1 VNEGANFAAVT
12 YVRFLK
18 PLTSIFSA
26 MGNLLIVDDELG
38 MRQFLTHLFQ
48 REGHFVRAAENGQQ
62 AMELLRATPS
72 DLVISDVRMPDMN
85 GIDLL
90 RSARELFPHIEV
102 VLMTAFANVDTAREA
117 FLLGAYDF
125 VQKPFDNEVLKET
138 VTRALQKVS
147 LVKEK
152 EALLAENKVLI
163 QGQRTRGKLNNII
176 GSSPKMQ
183 ALYQMIETVA
193 QVGSTVLVTG
203 ESGTGKELVAR
214 AIHDLSPRAEKPFV
228 SINCGAFTETLL
240 ESELFGYVKGSFT
253 GANTNRKGLF
263 EAANTGTIFLDEIG
277 EMSPAMQVKL
287 LRVLQERKLRPVG
300 ATEETTV
307 DTRVIAA
314 TNRDLGS
321 MVKDGAFREDLY
333 YRISVIPIELPALR
347 ERSEDIPVLAQHFI
361 EKFCAGSGRQLSIS
375 DNAVRLLETYIWP
388 GNVRELEHA
397 IERAVA
403 LETTDSIQ
411 SERLPEKISNYNP
424 YRIAE
429 SFEFPEEGVN
439 LTAHLDQLE
448 KTYVLE
454 ALRRKVGNQTNAA
467 ELLGLSV
474 RSLRHLLDKHGI
486 RALTAQMR
494 DERRNSDS
502 IPRRRSSDPTP
513 RRREDDESEFAASAG
528 EP

>member
-1 VNEGANFAAVT
+1 MAN
-12 YVRFLK
+12 
-18 PLTSIFSA
+18 I
-26 MGNLLIVDDELG
+26 LIVDDELG
-38 MRQFLTHLFQ
+38 MRQFLTHLLQ
-48 REGHFVRAAENGQQ
+48 REGHEVRVAENGRE
-62 AMELLRATPS
+62 ALAHLREHKA
-72 DLVISDVRMPDMN
+72 DLILSDVRMPDMS

-90 RSARELFPHIEV
+90 RSVREFLPDVEV
-102 VLMTAFANVDTAREA
+102 IMMTAFANVDTAREA

-125 VQKPFDNEVLKET
+125 VQKPFDNDLLKET
-138 VTRALQKVS
+138 IARALQKIS

-152 EALLAENKVLI
+152 EALLEENKALI
-163 QGQRTRGKLNNII
+163 QGQRTRGQLGNII
-176 GSSPKMQ
+176 GRSPRMQ

-193 QVGSTVLVTG
+193 QVPSTVLVTG

-214 AIHDLSPRAEKPFV
+214 AIHDLGPRAEKPFV

-263 EAANTGTIFLDEIG
+263 EAANHGTIFLDEIG

-300 ATEETTV
+300 ATDETSV

-321 MVKDGAFREDLY
+321 MVKEGSFREDLY
-333 YRISVIPIELPALR
+333 YRISVIPIELPPLR
-347 ERSEDIPVLAQHFI
+347 DRSEDVAELASHFAN
-361 EKFCAGSGRQLSIS
+361 KFCNQTGRALSIS
-375 DNAVRLLETYIWP
+375 DKAIELLENYAWP
-388 GNVRELEHA
+388 GNVRELEHT

-403 LETTDSIQ
+403 LENTDSIQ
-411 SERLPEKISNYNP
+411 PERLPEKITNYHP
-424 YRIAE
+424 ERVSQA
-429 SFEFPEEGVN
+429 FAFPEEGFH

-454 ALRRKVGNQTNAA
+454 ALRRTNGNQTTAA
-467 ELLGLSV
+467 DLLSLSV

-486 RALTAQMR
+486 RGLTAQMR
-494 DERRNSDS
+494 DERRAPDS
-502 IPRRRSSDPTP
+502 TP
-513 RRREDDESEFAASAG
+513 RRRATDPNPRRRADDEAEFAAGAG